1 MMISK
6 SLIASLLV
14 LFVLVQLIQAYDE
27 TDMSSSPSNTPNSS
41 LQDIDCGE
49 KCASRCS
56 KASRT
61 KMCLRACGTCCKR
74 CHCVPPGTYGNYDD
88 CPCYA
93 DLTTHGG
100 RRKCP

>member
-6 SLIASLLV
+6 SMFGSLLAF
-14 LFVLVQLIQAYDE
+14 FVVVQFIQAHGE
-27 TDMSSSPSNTPNSS
+27 M
-41 LQDIDCGE
+41 IDTNCGE
-49 KCASRCS
+49 KCLLRCS

-61 KMCLRACGTCCKR
+61 KMCLRACGTCCER
-74 CHCVPPGTYGNYDD
+74 CHCVPPGTYGNYDA

-93 DLTTHGG
+93 DLTTHEG